1 MKDFIRNKMTRK
13 KVVSL
18 LLLLS
23 MLVSNFSD
31 TGTVIKAEAANQK
44 ENVVAEQD
52 ITETKTET
60 EYGVVVD
67 YPEKGSEIYEN
78 LEDYPTG
85 GLESDNKETPDENT
99 VSTAEELRDE
109 LLEDDSASLLGEAN
123 GASTAS
129 INYPRAVDNS
139 TNVNKKYFPNIIRQ
153 KGGSCVCA
161 SFVYTLGTYT
171 INKARNLDSSKPE
184 NQLSPYFLYNLI
196 RTGASDSNG
205 CFNSSAGEYLKKIG
219 SPTLDLLPDTS
230 ANYSNNLYSLYPGE
244 EIWADAG
251 SNQITDYIC
260 LKDFSH
266 TGTPITSATDSDL
279 DIMKEA
285 ISAGKLIGMATR
297 FYTFNYSTIPSASK
311 SHAGENVIDRC
322 DRYVSNGSG
331 RDYGNHAM
339 VIVGYDDEIWV
350 DINHDGIAQAGEY
363 GAFKIA
369 NSHGTGYMDQGFVW
383 VAYDAI
389 NAVSSVLTS
398 ADEARINAAVDA
410 GLLSCPKVSSANRM
424 EFFQYNGMYTFTA
437 AKKEDTTAGAFLV
450 LDLENANRYAVRV
463 TISAKNK
470 STGTS
475 AGSYTFKVPFSWQ
488 QAYSFSGKRSTTT
501 DTLAFNLSNVVSDT
515 NLFTLLQ
522 NYDYTVTI
530 SGSSQNATYVVDNL
544 AIKKDGICYGYV
556 LPEELENNNTI
567 TGVDSKSYNL
577 TMTDLEWR
585 EVVAQPASGR
595 VSDGEEVT
603 FTAECSPNEN
613 MEYEFVLKYD
623 LKEQVVREYSKDPTF
638 TWTSKFSF
646 YPTEMIVN
654 FKNTVTGE
662 IEKKSIVYRVNKKL
676 VFSGIS
682 GIPETMELGQ
692 TTTPILISGEGGT
705 GTLKRIIEIKYGE
718 SEKTLFYSG
727 PQGSDL
733 FWTPEKAGDYTIY
746 LSLEDENGI
755 RITKEKKCTVT
766 KPDTNTATVYY
777 ANSSWSNAYIH
788 YKVGDGQWTT
798 VPGKQMSKSS
808 EQSGYTWK
816 YEIDLGTGDRATVCF
831 NNGSGS
837 WDSKNGANYTVYT
850 GVSGIKNETV
860 TPLTTV
866 TPTVK
871 PTATPTAKPTATPTA
886 KPTATPTVK
895 PTATPTIIPGK
906 NTATVYYANSS
917 WNTAYIHYK
926 VDNGSWTSVPGVK
939 MEESSAQDGYT
950 WRYVIDLG
958 EESNATVCFNN
969 GNNVWDSKNGANY
982 TVSKGTYG
990 IKNGSVTELT
1000 DGLDVSVEIIGSRG
1014 SSSAYTTVKDG
1025 VAPYT
1030 YSYVYT
1036 ENGEKSEEITRTS
1049 DSNTNYITI
1058 TSYNGGTYKV
1068 DVMVTDAEGKTGM
1081 ATAVKEL
1088 PPLYIAD
1095 IKASA
1100 ASPQKT
1106 GTTVTFTADI
1116 QSEFVYK
1123 FPNYKTWT
1131 ISKDGVVCKS
1141 TYNTSN
1147 TITYTFE
1154 EAGTYVIKCVA
1165 KDATPQEAEKTI
1177 QFVISDE
1184 TNVATIYYSTGWDN
1198 AYIHYCVAGK
1208 SWTNV
1213 PGVKMIPATEQS
1225 GYNYKMTI
1233 NLEESDQVTVCFNN
1247 GNGSWD
1253 SKNGAN
1259 YTIKAGTYGVKDGI
1273 VTKLK

>member
-1 MKDFIRNKMTRK
+1 MKDFIRNKMTRR

-31 TGTVIKAEAANQK
+31 TGTVIKAEAASQK
-44 ENVVAEQD
+44 ESVVAEQD
-52 ITETKTET
+52 VTEIKTET
-60 EYGVVVD
+60 EHGIVVD

-85 GLESDNKETPDENT
+85 GLESDNKETSDENT

-109 LLEDDSASLLGEAN
+109 LLEDDSASLLGEEN
-123 GASTAS
+123 GVSTAS
-129 INYPRAVDNS
+129 TTYPSAVDNS
-139 TNVNKKYFPNIIRQ
+139 TNENAKYFPNIISQ

-161 SFVYTLGTYT
+161 SFVYTVGTYT
-171 INKARNLDSSKPE
+171 INKARDLDSSKPE

-219 SPTLDLLPDTS
+219 SPTLDLLPDTY

-244 EIWADAG
+244 EIWSNAG

-279 DIMKEA
+279 DLMKEA

-389 NAVSSVLTS
+389 NDVSSVLTS

-410 GLLSCPKVSSANRM
+410 GLLSCPKVSSVNRM
-424 EFFQYNGMYTFTA
+424 DFFQYNGMYTFTA

-450 LDLENANRYAVRV
+450 LDIENANRYAVRV

-470 STGTS
+470 STGAS
-475 AGSYTFKVPFSWQ
+475 AGSYTFKAPYSWQ

-515 NLFTLLQ
+515 NLFNLLN
-522 NYDYTVTI
+522 NYNYTVTI
-530 SGSSQNATYVVDNL
+530 SGDSQNATYVVDNL
-544 AIKKDGICYGYV
+544 AIKKDGTCYGYV

-567 TGVDSKSYNL
+567 TGVGSKSYNL
-577 TMTDLEWR
+577 TMKDLTWK
-585 EVVAQPASGR
+585 EVAAEPASGR
-595 VSDGEEVT
+595 VSDGEKVT

-623 LKEQVVREYSKDPTF
+623 LKEEVVREYSKDPTY
-638 TWTSKFSF
+638 TWTSKFSY
-646 YPTEMIVN
+646 YPTQMIVN

-662 IEKKSIVYRVNKKL
+662 IETKSINYQVNKKL
-676 VFSGIS
+676 VFSGFS

-692 TTTPILISGEGGT
+692 TTTPIIISGEGGT
-705 GTLKRIIEIKYGE
+705 GTVKRIIEIKYGE

-727 PQGSDL
+727 PQRLDIY
-733 FWTPEKAGDYTIY
+733 WTPEKAGDYTIY

-777 ANSSWSNAYIH
+777 ANSSWNNAYIH
-788 YKVGDGQWTT
+788 YKVG
-798 VPGKQMSKSS
+798 
-808 EQSGYTWK
+808 
-816 YEIDLGTGDRATVCF
+816 
-831 NNGSGS
+831 
-837 WDSKNGANYTVYT
+837 
-850 GVSGIKNETV
+850 
-860 TPLTTV
+860 
-866 TPTVK
+866 
-871 PTATPTAKPTATPTA
+871 
-886 KPTATPTVK
+886 
-895 PTATPTIIPGK
+895 
-906 NTATVYYANSS
+906 
-917 WNTAYIHYK
+917 
-926 VDNGSWTSVPGVK
+926 NGSWTSVPGVK

-950 WRYVIDLG
+950 WRYDIDLG

-969 GNNVWDSKNGANY
+969 GNNVWDSNNGANY

-1036 ENGEKSEEITRTS
+1036 ENGENPQETTKTS
-1049 DSNTNYITI
+1049 DLNTNYLTI

-1068 DVMVTDAEGKTGM
+1068 DVVVTDAEGKKGT
-1081 ATAVKEL
+1081 ATAVREL

-1095 IKASA
+1095 INASA

-1116 QSEFVYK
+1116 QSEYVYK
-1123 FPNYKTWT
+1123 FGNYRTWT

-1141 TYNTSN
+1141 TYNMSN
-1147 TITYTFE
+1147 DITYTFE
-1154 EAGTYVIKCVA
+1154 EAGTYDITCTT
-1165 KDATPQEAEKTI
+1165 KDATQQEAEKTI
-1177 QFVISDE
+1177 QFVVSDE

-1233 NLEESDQVTVCFNN
+1233 DLEESDQVTVCFNN

-1253 SKNGAN
+1253 SKNGEN